1 MEEFPPF
8 TVVNGK
14 VGPVLEVQPATYRLR
29 VLKRVERRTY
39 RPVLMR
45 DGRPELDRI
54 PQIRHGP
61 RPSAQRRRAAR
72 GRARARLCGARLP
85 GRMEASRTVTSP
97 PRSTSS
103 ATPTTTSTTPSTI
116 TSAA

>member
-14 VGPVLEVQPATYRLR
+14 VWPVLEVQPATYRLR

-54 PQIRHGP
+54 PQIGTDHGLLRSAVALRGDGLVLAYAERGYLIGWRHRGPSPHRHGQFRARPRRRP
-61 RPSAQRRRAAR
+61 RPRHRR
-72 GRARARLCGARLP
+72 
-85 GRMEASRTVTSP
+85 
-97 PRSTSS
+97 
-103 ATPTTTSTTPSTI
+103 
-116 TSAA
+116 